1 MQYIV
6 TGLDGRDQDAAQR
19 RLDARQAH
27 LASAEAMK
35 ANGSLLFASAILSE
49 QEAMIGSIMIVDF
62 ADRAALDAWLDY
74 EPYIK
79 GKVWQE
85 VKVEPCRVAPMF
97 AKH

>member
-49 QEAMIGSIMIVDF
+49 QEAMICSIMIVDF
-62 ADRAALDAWLDY
+62 ADRAALSALSTRLPASHIPSGGSLD
-74 EPYIK
+74 
-79 GKVWQE
+79 GT
-85 VKVEPCRVAPMF
+85 
-97 AKH
+97 